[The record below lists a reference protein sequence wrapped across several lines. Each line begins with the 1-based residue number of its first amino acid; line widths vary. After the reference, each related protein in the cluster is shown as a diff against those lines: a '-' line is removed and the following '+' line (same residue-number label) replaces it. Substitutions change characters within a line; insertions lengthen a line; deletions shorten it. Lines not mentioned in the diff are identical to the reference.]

1 MKRFFFMTLALA
13 AMAAS
18 CTKGGLLESP
28 ATFQDPINFEPYT
41 GKAPV
46 TKATV
51 AGEETLMEGFRV
63 IGFKEDASGNILSDQ
78 LSTPFLRKMVTG
90 TGEDETTWSYLGD
103 MFWPKENLSFVAYG
117 LNVNTTPD
125 VPTPT
130 AITEQGPSYGDAT
143 IGSDDVFKMGADYSE
158 FIYEV
163 PTARA
168 EQKDLIISPMSKGN
182 NSGTVT
188 MRLYHVL
195 SRVGFSVDI
204 VNDTEILPEVEIT
217 SIELAGNFISEATFD
232 LEKAVVSGES
242 VTYNVS
248 GTPSDLVYEFIDEDE
263 PSFKASAKGKTPID
277 ITDNEDR
284 FFMIVPT
291 GPDTGVGEGAYVK
304 VTYSIGGV
312 EQTPATLPLAADF
325 KFLAGK
331 AYEFVFTLST
341 VEVGFTVDVEDWD
354 PQNPETYP
362 VK

>member
-1 MKRFFFMTLALA
+1 
-13 AMAAS
+13 
-18 CTKGGLLESP
+18 
-28 ATFQDPINFEPYT
+28 
-41 GKAPV
+41 
-46 TKATV
+46 
-51 AGEETLMEGFRV
+51 
-63 IGFKEDASGNILSDQ
+63 
-78 LSTPFLRKMVTG
+78 
-90 TGEDETTWSYLGD
+90 

-117 LNVNTTPD
+117 LNVNTTLEA
-125 VPTPT
+125 PTPT
-130 AITEQGPSYGDAT
+130 ANTEQGSNYGDAT

-204 VNDTEILPEVEIT
+204 VNETENLPEVEIT
-217 SIELAGNFISEATFD
+217 SIELAGHFIETATFD
-232 LEKAVVSGES
+232 LESAVTIGTDGKAVYD
-242 VTYNVS
+242 VT
-248 GTPSDLVYEFIDEDE
+248 GTPSTDLTVYEFFDDDE
-263 PSFKASAKGKTPID
+263 SFTTSTSAEID
-277 ITDNEDR
+277 INDDDER
-284 FFMIVPT
+284 FLMIVPT
-291 GPDTGVGEGAYVK
+291 DPDTGVGEGAYVK
-304 VTYSIGGV
+304 VIYSIGGV
-312 EQTPATLPLAADF
+312 EQKPATLPLAADF

-341 VEVGFTVDVEDWD
+341 VEVGFTVDVKDWD